1 MYEED
6 NTKNEFKKH
15 QGKIML
21 QGYLMETLIT
31 RVNRLNNQYI
41 NIIMKKKLLT
51 YNMKKLMPLQLGLK
65 IKFHLGTP
73 LSTLFHKGLIMVIKS
88 FHPSPILSGET
99 MKMGNNYWLG
109 EKKEQSFMDAQSSY

>member
-1 MYEED
+1 
-6 NTKNEFKKH
+6 
-15 QGKIML
+15 
-21 QGYLMETLIT
+21 
-31 RVNRLNNQYI
+31 
-41 NIIMKKKLLT
+41 
-51 YNMKKLMPLQLGLK
+51 MKKLMPLQLGLK

-73 LSTLFHKGLIMVIKS
+73 LSTLFHKGLIMVIES